1 MADEPDN
8 LVLELLRQIRDD
20 QQAMRREQ
28 QIMREE
34 MDEMRLDLTTR
45 IDGNTLI
52 LNFLAGLVSDHEDR
66 ITALEGSD
74 TEPAE

>member
-20 QQAMRREQ
+20 QRA
-28 QIMREE
+28 MREE

-66 ITALEGSD
+66 ITALENTD

>member
-1 MADEPDN
+1 MAKEPDN

-20 QQAMRREQ
+20 QQA
-28 QIMREE
+28 MREE

-52 LNFLAGLVSDHEDR
+52 LNFLAGLISDHADR
-66 ITALEGSD
+66 ITALEASD
-74 TEPAE
+74 REPAE

>member
-1 MADEPDN
+1 MAKDPDN

-20 QQAMRREQ
+20 QQAMRQEQ

-34 MDEMRLDLTTR
+34 IDEMRLDLTTR

-66 ITALEGSD
+66 ITALEIED
-74 TEPAE
+74 QEPAE

>member
-20 QQAMRREQ
+20 QRA
-28 QIMREE
+28 MREE

>member
-1 MADEPDN
+1 MAEEPDN
-8 LVLELLRQIRDD
+8 LVLEMLRQIRDD
-20 QQAMRREQ
+20 QKA
-28 QIMREE
+28 MREE

-66 ITALEGSD
+66 ITALEAGD
-74 TEPAE
+74 REPAG

>member
-20 QQAMRREQ
+20 QRA
-28 QIMREE
+28 MREE
-34 MDEMRLDLTTR
+34 MDDMRLDLTTR